1 MSFVIL
7 KNSRLSSHQVLPLLS
22 ISILF
27 LELRFAEW
35 KTPSFQPPCIQ
46 PLRLP
51 ISLCFYVAV
60 CMLSLDILISLQIIL
75 FNDLIYLIQ
84 LQILNIYVILFFYY
98 KFYLNSFQINCVS
111 FIVSLLSLF
120 YYILISLSFYTNLF
134 YTQTVIIPIIP
145 ITPIPMTLGVQSV
158 SFANCYSSMRFLWLV
173 ISDCVLIQFTFLN
186 LSNLDSLN

>member
-46 PLRLP
+46 PLGLP

>member
-46 PLRLP
+46 PLGLP

-173 ISDCVLIQFTFLN
+173 ISDYVLIQFTFLN

>member
-46 PLRLP
+46 PLGLP

-158 SFANCYSSMRFLWLV
+158 SFANSYSSMRFLWLV

-186 LSNLDSLN
+186 LLNLDSLN